1 MELWIPMTIAAAFL
15 QNIRSVLQRK
25 LKDHM
30 GASGATLVRFL
41 YGIPIA
47 MIIVTLLHRQGGI
60 ALPEL
65 NARFAFWVLIG
76 SLSQIA
82 AQVFLLMAF
91 GERNFTAAT
100 AYSRTEP
107 VHAALIGF
115 MALGELPGLNDA
127 LAIGLAVLGVMVISM
142 ARETPSLARL
152 AAAMTS
158 RGALYGLASG
168 AIFGLA
174 AVSYRAA
181 STAIAGPG
189 ALMQAS
195 VTLLAAVLVQS
206 ALLIAFMAWK
216 KRAELSAVFHLWQPG
231 LAVGAVGATASFL
244 WFAAMTLQ
252 QAAIVKALGQ
262 IEMVFTYAATLFI
275 FRESVNAREIFGCL
289 LIVAGI
295 VALLA

>member
-1 MELWIPMTIAAAFL
+1 MELWVPMTIAAAFL

-47 MIIVTLLHRQGGI
+47 LIIVTLLHVQGGF
-60 ALPEL
+60 ALPKL
-65 NARFAFWVLIG
+65 NAQFAFWVLIG
-76 SLSQIA
+76 SLSQIT
-82 AQVFLLMAF
+82 AQVLLLIAF

-115 MALGELPGLNDA
+115 AALGELPGLNDA

-142 ARETPSLARL
+142 ARETLSVSRL
-152 AAAMTS
+152 FAAMTS

-168 AIFGLA
+168 ALFGLA

-181 STAIAGPG
+181 STAINGPG

-216 KRAELSAVFHLWQPG
+216 KRAELGAVIRLWRPG

-262 IEMVFTYAATLFI
+262 IEMVFTYVATLFV
-275 FRESVNAREIFGCL
+275 FRESVNAREIIGCL
-289 LIVAGI
+289 LIIAGI

>member
-1 MELWIPMTIAAAFL
+1 MELWVPMTIAAAFL

-25 LKDHM
+25 LKDQM

-47 MIIVTLLHRQGGI
+47 LIIVTLLHVQGGF
-60 ALPEL
+60 ALPKL
-65 NARFAFWVLIG
+65 NAQFAFWVLIG
-76 SLSQIA
+76 SLSQIT
-82 AQVFLLMAF
+82 AQVLLLIAF

-115 MALGELPGLNDA
+115 AALGELPGLNDA

-142 ARETPSLARL
+142 ARETLSVSRL
-152 AAAMTS
+152 FAAMTS

-181 STAIAGPG
+181 STAINGPG

-216 KRAELSAVFHLWQPG
+216 KRAELGAVIRLWRPG

-262 IEMVFTYAATLFI
+262 IEMVFTYVATLLV
-275 FRESVNAREIFGCL
+275 FRESVNAREIIGCL
-289 LIVAGI
+289 LIIAGI